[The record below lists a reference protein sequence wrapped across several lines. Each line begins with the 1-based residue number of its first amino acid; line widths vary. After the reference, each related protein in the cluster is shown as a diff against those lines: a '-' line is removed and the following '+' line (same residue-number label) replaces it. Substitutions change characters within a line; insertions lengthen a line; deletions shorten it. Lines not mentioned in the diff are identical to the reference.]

1 MADLESCLTAYN
13 LLCKIRENDAYSNLL
28 VPASL
33 KAGNFST
40 REKAFITDCVY
51 GTLRWQGFADAVIS
65 AACKRDKSKIS
76 ADVLDILRLGTY
88 RTLFT
93 SEKTYAVV
101 NSSVEIAKKRTGR
114 GSAGFVNA
122 VMRKIAL
129 RSRKEWE
136 SLLTSRIAKNCTDKR
151 LAVRASHPEWI
162 VEELRKS
169 YEKAGY
175 DWEKIRKTREKSE
188 LGQVSADS
196 SGKSVAGGSVADEPV
211 AAVPI
216 AADMTSAV
224 PISADPIAAML
235 EADNAAPSVTL
246 CARPGL
252 AEPDEI
258 LENMPK
264 NVLCERGKYSPY
276 ALKIKKGGVNAI
288 EAVKKGLAGV
298 EDEGSQI
305 AALALVNAPV
315 EVLVNVPVNAP
326 VSVPVNAPI
335 EVSEKAAGI
344 SIKAAKIEASESSKA
359 LKISEKWL
367 DMCAGPGGKTALLGA
382 CAAQR
387 NATLTANEPSEH
399 RAKLVRENCSALP
412 AGTLEKVYE
421 RDGRELGRMFP
432 ETFDRILVD
441 APCSGL
447 GSLRR
452 RAEARW
458 RKNRSDIKQLAEI
471 QRGLLLSAAGAV
483 RKGGVIAYV
492 TCSPAL
498 AETRE
503 IVDYAL
509 AERSDLQRLD
519 AAAVIRGFAPDIP
532 LPDSGGDVQLFEHIH
547 DTDQMFVALLRK
559 K

>member
-40 REKAFITDCVY
+40 REKGFITDCVY

-298 EDEGSQI
+298 EDARQ
-305 AALALVNAPV
+305 
-315 EVLVNVPVNAP
+315 
-326 VSVPVNAPI
+326 
-335 EVSEKAAGI
+335 
-344 SIKAAKIEASESSKA
+344 
-359 LKISEKWL
+359 
-367 DMCAGPGGKTALLGA
+367 CAD
-382 CAAQR
+382 R
-387 NATLTANEPSEH
+387 S
-399 RAKLVRENCSALP
+399 VRE
-412 AGTLEKVYE
+412 
-421 RDGRELGRMFP
+421 
-432 ETFDRILVD
+432 
-441 APCSGL
+441 
-447 GSLRR
+447 
-452 RAEARW
+452 
-458 RKNRSDIKQLAEI
+458 
-471 QRGLLLSAAGAV
+471 
-483 RKGGVIAYV
+483 
-492 TCSPAL
+492 
-498 AETRE
+498 
-503 IVDYAL
+503 
-509 AERSDLQRLD
+509 
-519 AAAVIRGFAPDIP
+519 
-532 LPDSGGDVQLFEHIH
+532 SGGNID
-547 DTDQMFVALLRK
+547 
-559 K
+559 

>member
-40 REKAFITDCVY
+40 REKGFITDCVY

-196 SGKSVAGGSVADEPV
+196 SGKSVAGGSVADETV
-211 AAVPI
+211 AA
-216 AADMTSAV
+216 D

-264 NVLCERGKYSPY
+264 NALCERGKYSPY
-276 ALKIKKGGVNAI
+276 ALKVKKGGVNAI

-326 VSVPVNAPI
+326 V

-471 QRGLLLSAAGAV
+471 QRELLLSAAGAV

-509 AERSDLQRLD
+509 SERSDLQRLD

>member
-1 MADLESCLTAYN
+1 MADFESCLTACN

-33 KAGNFST
+33 KAGNFSAQ
-40 REKAFITDCVY
+40 EKGFITDCVY

-196 SGKSVAGGSVADEPV
+196 SGKSVAGGSVAAEPV
-211 AAVPI
+211 AADP
-216 AADMTSAV
+216 ASAV
-224 PISADPIAAML
+224 PLSADPIAAML

-276 ALKIKKGGVNAI
+276 ALKVKKGGVNAI

-315 EVLVNVPVNAP
+315 EVLVNAP
-326 VSVPVNAPI
+326 VSAPVSAPI
-335 EVSEKAAGI
+335 EVSEKAVGI

-471 QRGLLLSAAGAV
+471 QRELLLSAAGAV

-509 AERSDLQRLD
+509 SERSDLQRLD

>member
-1 MADLESCLTAYN
+1 M
-13 LLCKIRENDAYSNLL
+13 
-28 VPASL
+28 
-33 KAGNFST
+33 
-40 REKAFITDCVY
+40 
-51 GTLRWQGFADAVIS
+51 
-65 AACKRDKSKIS
+65 
-76 ADVLDILRLGTY
+76 
-88 RTLFT
+88 
-93 SEKTYAVV
+93 KT
-101 NSSVEIAKKRTGR
+101 
-114 GSAGFVNA
+114 
-122 VMRKIAL
+122 
-129 RSRKEWE
+129 
-136 SLLTSRIAKNCTDKR
+136 
-151 LAVRASHPEWI
+151 
-162 VEELRKS
+162 
-169 YEKAGY
+169 
-175 DWEKIRKTREKSE
+175 
-188 LGQVSADS
+188 
-196 SGKSVAGGSVADEPV
+196 
-211 AAVPI
+211 
-216 AADMTSAV
+216 
-224 PISADPIAAML
+224 
-235 EADNAAPSVTL
+235 
-246 CARPGL
+246 
-252 AEPDEI
+252 
-258 LENMPK
+258 
-264 NVLCERGKYSPY
+264 
-276 ALKIKKGGVNAI
+276 
-288 EAVKKGLAGV
+288 
-298 EDEGSQI
+298 
-305 AALALVNAPV
+305 
-315 EVLVNVPVNAP
+315 
-326 VSVPVNAPI
+326 PVNAPI

-399 RAKLVRENCSALP
+399 RAKLVRENCFALP

>member
-1 MADLESCLTAYN
+1 MADFESCLTAYN

-33 KAGNFST
+33 KAGNFSAQ
-40 REKAFITDCVY
+40 EKGFITDCVY

-136 SLLTSRIAKNCTDKR
+136 SLLTSRIVKNCTDKR

-196 SGKSVAGGSVADEPV
+196 SGKSVAGGSVAAEPV
-211 AAVPI
+211 AADP
-216 AADMTSAV
+216 ASAV
-224 PISADPIAAML
+224 PLSADPIAAML

-264 NVLCERGKYSPY
+264 NVLCEWGKYSPY
-276 ALKIKKGGVNAI
+276 ALKVKKGGVNAI

-326 VSVPVNAPI
+326 VSAPVNAPI

-359 LKISEKWL
+359 LKIFEKWL

-421 RDGRELGRMFP
+421 RDGRELGRIFP

-471 QRGLLLSAAGAV
+471 QRELLLSAAGAV

-509 AERSDLQRLD
+509 SERSDLQRLD

>member
-1 MADLESCLTAYN
+1 MADFESCLIAYN

-33 KAGNFST
+33 KAGNFSAQ
-40 REKAFITDCVY
+40 EKGFITDCVY

-65 AACKRDKSKIS
+65 AACKRNKSKIS

-114 GSAGFVNA
+114 GSTGFVNA

-196 SGKSVAGGSVADEPV
+196 SGKSVAGGSVADETV
-211 AAVPI
+211 
-216 AADMTSAV
+216 AADMTSAD

-326 VSVPVNAPI
+326 I

-359 LKISEKWL
+359 LKIFEKWL

-471 QRGLLLSAAGAV
+471 QRELLLSAAGAV

-509 AERSDLQRLD
+509 SERSDLQRLD

>member
-1 MADLESCLTAYN
+1 MADFESCLIAYN

-33 KAGNFST
+33 KAGNFSAQ
-40 REKAFITDCVY
+40 EKGFITDCVY

-196 SGKSVAGGSVADEPV
+196 SGKSVAGGSVADETV
-211 AAVPI
+211 

-235 EADNAAPSVTL
+235 EADNTAPSVTL

-264 NVLCERGKYSPY
+264 NVLCEWGKYSPY

-315 EVLVNVPVNAP
+315 EVLVN
-326 VSVPVNAPI
+326 VPVNAPI

-471 QRGLLLSAAGAV
+471 QRELLLSAAGAV

-509 AERSDLQRLD
+509 SERSDLQRLD

>member
-1 MADLESCLTAYN
+1 MADFESCLIAYN

-33 KAGNFST
+33 KAGNFSAQ
-40 REKAFITDCVY
+40 EKGFITDCVY

-93 SEKTYAVV
+93 SEKTHAVV

-196 SGKSVAGGSVADEPV
+196 SGKSVAGGSVADETV
-211 AAVPI
+211 
-216 AADMTSAV
+216 AADMTSAD

-326 VSVPVNAPI
+326 I

-359 LKISEKWL
+359 LKIFEKWL

-471 QRGLLLSAAGAV
+471 QRELLLSAAGAV

-509 AERSDLQRLD
+509 SERSDLQRLD

>member
-188 LGQVSADS
+188 FGQVSADS

-315 EVLVNVPVNAP
+315 SA
-326 VSVPVNAPI
+326 PVNAPI

-509 AERSDLQRLD
+509 SERSDLQRLD

-547 DTDQMFVALLRK
+547 DTDQMFVALLQK
-559 K
+559 KISICR

>member
-1 MADLESCLTAYN
+1 MADFESCLIAYN

-33 KAGNFST
+33 KAGNFSAQ
-40 REKAFITDCVY
+40 EKGFITDCVY

-65 AACKRDKSKIS
+65 AACKRNKSKIS

-114 GSAGFVNA
+114 GSTGFVNA

-196 SGKSVAGGSVADEPV
+196 SGKSVAGGSVADETV
-211 AAVPI
+211 
-216 AADMTSAV
+216 AADMTSAD

-235 EADNAAPSVTL
+235 EADNTAPSVTL

-264 NVLCERGKYSPY
+264 NVLCEWGKYSPY

-315 EVLVNVPVNAP
+315 EVLVN
-326 VSVPVNAPI
+326 VPVNAPI

-471 QRGLLLSAAGAV
+471 QRELLLSAAGAV

-509 AERSDLQRLD
+509 SERSDLQRLD

>member
-1 MADLESCLTAYN
+1 M
-13 LLCKIRENDAYSNLL
+13 
-28 VPASL
+28 
-33 KAGNFST
+33 
-40 REKAFITDCVY
+40 EKGFITDCVY

-196 SGKSVAGGSVADEPV
+196 SGKSVAGGSVADETV
-211 AAVPI
+211 
-216 AADMTSAV
+216 AADMTSAD

-315 EVLVNVPVNAP
+315 EVLVN
-326 VSVPVNAPI
+326 VPVNAPI

-509 AERSDLQRLD
+509 SERSDLQRLD

>member
-40 REKAFITDCVY
+40 REKGFITDCVY

-196 SGKSVAGGSVADEPV
+196 SGKSVAGGSVADETV
-211 AAVPI
+211 AA
-216 AADMTSAV
+216 D

-264 NVLCERGKYSPY
+264 NALCERGKYSPY
-276 ALKIKKGGVNAI
+276 ALKVKKGGVNAI

-326 VSVPVNAPI
+326 V

-458 RKNRSDIKQLAEI
+458 RKNRSDIKQLVEI
-471 QRGLLLSAAGAV
+471 QRGLLLSAVGAV

-509 AERSDLQRLD
+509 SERSDLQRLD

>member
-1 MADLESCLTAYN
+1 MADFESCLIAYN

-33 KAGNFST
+33 KAGNFSAQ
-40 REKAFITDCVY
+40 EKGFITDCVY

-93 SEKTYAVV
+93 SEKTHAVV

-196 SGKSVAGGSVADEPV
+196 SGKSVAGGSVADETV
-211 AAVPI
+211 
-216 AADMTSAV
+216 AADMTSAD

-326 VSVPVNAPI
+326 I

-359 LKISEKWL
+359 LKIFEKWL

-509 AERSDLQRLD
+509 SERSDLQRLD

>member
-1 MADLESCLTAYN
+1 MADFESCLIAYN

-33 KAGNFST
+33 KAGNFSAQ
-40 REKAFITDCVY
+40 EKGFITDCVY

-65 AACKRDKSKIS
+65 AACKRNKSKIS

-93 SEKTYAVV
+93 SEKTHAVV

-196 SGKSVAGGSVADEPV
+196 SGKSVAGGSVADETV
-211 AAVPI
+211 
-216 AADMTSAV
+216 AADMTSAD

-326 VSVPVNAPI
+326 I

-359 LKISEKWL
+359 LKIFEKWL

-471 QRGLLLSAAGAV
+471 QRELLLSAAGAV

-509 AERSDLQRLD
+509 SERSDLQRLD

>member
-1 MADLESCLTAYN
+1 MADFESCLIAYN

-33 KAGNFST
+33 KAGNFSAQ
-40 REKAFITDCVY
+40 EKGFITDCVY

-196 SGKSVAGGSVADEPV
+196 SGKSVAGGSVADETV
-211 AAVPI
+211 
-216 AADMTSAV
+216 AADMTSAD

-315 EVLVNVPVNAP
+315 EVLVN
-326 VSVPVNAPI
+326 VPVNAPI

-509 AERSDLQRLD
+509 SERSDLQRLD

>member
-1 MADLESCLTAYN
+1 MADFESCLIAYN

-33 KAGNFST
+33 KAGNFSAQ
-40 REKAFITDCVY
+40 EKGFITDCVY

-93 SEKTYAVV
+93 SEKTHAVV

-196 SGKSVAGGSVADEPV
+196 SGKSVAGGSVADETV
-211 AAVPI
+211 
-216 AADMTSAV
+216 AADMTSAD

-315 EVLVNVPVNAP
+315 EVLVN
-326 VSVPVNAPI
+326 VPVNAPI

-509 AERSDLQRLD
+509 SERSDLQRLD

>member
-1 MADLESCLTAYN
+1 MADFESCLIAYN

-33 KAGNFST
+33 KAGNFSAQ
-40 REKAFITDCVY
+40 EKGFITDCVY

-196 SGKSVAGGSVADEPV
+196 SGKSVAGGSVAAEPV
-211 AAVPI
+211 AAAP
-216 AADMTSAV
+216 ASAV
-224 PISADPIAAML
+224 PLSADPIAAML

-276 ALKIKKGGVNAI
+276 ALKVKKGGVNAI

-315 EVLVNVPVNAP
+315 EVLVN
-326 VSVPVNAPI
+326 VPVNAPI

-471 QRGLLLSAAGAV
+471 QRELLLSAAGAV

-509 AERSDLQRLD
+509 SERSDLQRLD

>member
-1 MADLESCLTAYN
+1 MADFESCLIAYN

-33 KAGNFST
+33 KAGNFSAQ
-40 REKAFITDCVY
+40 EKGFITDCVY

-196 SGKSVAGGSVADEPV
+196 SGKSVAGGSVADETV
-211 AAVPI
+211 
-216 AADMTSAV
+216 AADMTSAD

-326 VSVPVNAPI
+326 I

-359 LKISEKWL
+359 LKIFEKWL

-471 QRGLLLSAAGAV
+471 QRELLLSAAGAV

-509 AERSDLQRLD
+509 SERSDLQRLD

>member
-33 KAGNFST
+33 KAGNFSAQ
-40 REKAFITDCVY
+40 EKGFITDCVY

-305 AALALVNAPV
+305 AALALVNAP
-315 EVLVNVPVNAP
+315 
-326 VSVPVNAPI
+326 I

-399 RAKLVRENCSALP
+399 RAKLVRENCFALP

-471 QRGLLLSAAGAV
+471 QRELLLSAAGAV

-509 AERSDLQRLD
+509 SERSDLQRLD

>member
-1 MADLESCLTAYN
+1 MADFESCLIAYN

-33 KAGNFST
+33 KAGNFSAQ
-40 REKAFITDCVY
+40 EKGFITDCVY

-196 SGKSVAGGSVADEPV
+196 SGKSVAGGSVADETV
-211 AAVPI
+211 
-216 AADMTSAV
+216 AADMTSAD

-276 ALKIKKGGVNAI
+276 ALKVKKGGVNAI

-315 EVLVNVPVNAP
+315 EVLVN
-326 VSVPVNAPI
+326 VPVNAPI

-471 QRGLLLSAAGAV
+471 QRELLLSAAGAV

-509 AERSDLQRLD
+509 SERSDLQRLD

>member
-1 MADLESCLTAYN
+1 MADFESCLIAYN

-33 KAGNFST
+33 KAGNFSAQ
-40 REKAFITDCVY
+40 EKGFITDCVY

-188 LGQVSADS
+188 FGQVSADS
-196 SGKSVAGGSVADEPV
+196 SGKSVAGGSVADETV
-211 AAVPI
+211 

-315 EVLVNVPVNAP
+315 EVLVN
-326 VSVPVNAPI
+326 VPVNAPI

-471 QRGLLLSAAGAV
+471 QRELLLSAAGAV

-509 AERSDLQRLD
+509 SERSDLQRLD

>member
-1 MADLESCLTAYN
+1 MADFESCLIAYN

-33 KAGNFST
+33 KAGNFSAQ
-40 REKAFITDCVY
+40 EKGFITDCVY

-188 LGQVSADS
+188 FGQVSADS
-196 SGKSVAGGSVADEPV
+196 SGKSVAGGSVADETV
-211 AAVPI
+211 

-326 VSVPVNAPI
+326 I

-359 LKISEKWL
+359 LKIFEKWL

-399 RAKLVRENCSALP
+399 RAKLVRENCFALP

-471 QRGLLLSAAGAV
+471 QRELLLSAAGAV

-509 AERSDLQRLD
+509 SERSDLQRLD

>member
-76 ADVLDILRLGTY
+76 AGVLDILRLGTY

-114 GSAGFVNA
+114 GSAGFINA

-305 AALALVNAPV
+305 AALALVS
-315 EVLVNVPVNAP
+315 AP
-326 VSVPVNAPI
+326 VSAPVNAPI

-509 AERSDLQRLD
+509 SERSDLQRLD

>member
-1 MADLESCLTAYN
+1 MADFESCLIAYN

-33 KAGNFST
+33 KAGNFSAQ
-40 REKAFITDCVY
+40 EKGFITDCVY

-175 DWEKIRKTREKSE
+175 DWGKIRKTREKSE

-196 SGKSVAGGSVADEPV
+196 SGKSVAGGSVADETV
-211 AAVPI
+211 
-216 AADMTSAV
+216 AADMTSAD

-326 VSVPVNAPI
+326 I

-412 AGTLEKVYE
+412 ARTLEKVYE

-509 AERSDLQRLD
+509 SERSDLQRLD

>member
-1 MADLESCLTAYN
+1 MADFESCLIAYN

-33 KAGNFST
+33 KAGNFSAQ
-40 REKAFITDCVY
+40 EKGFITDCVY

-196 SGKSVAGGSVADEPV
+196 SGKSVAGGSVAAEPV
-211 AAVPI
+211 AAAP
-216 AADMTSAV
+216 ASAV
-224 PISADPIAAML
+224 PLSADPIAAML

-276 ALKIKKGGVNAI
+276 ALKVKKGGVNAI

-315 EVLVNVPVNAP
+315 EVLVN
-326 VSVPVNAPI
+326 VPVNAPI

-509 AERSDLQRLD
+509 SERSDLQRLD

>member
-114 GSAGFVNA
+114 GSAGFINA

-305 AALALVNAPV
+305 AALALVS
-315 EVLVNVPVNAP
+315 AP
-326 VSVPVNAPI
+326 VSAPVNAPI

-509 AERSDLQRLD
+509 SERSDLQRLD

>member
-1 MADLESCLTAYN
+1 MADFESCLIAYN

-33 KAGNFST
+33 KAGNFSAQ
-40 REKAFITDCVY
+40 EKGFITDCVY

-93 SEKTYAVV
+93 SEKTHAVV

-188 LGQVSADS
+188 FGQVSADS
-196 SGKSVAGGSVADEPV
+196 SGKSVAGGSVADETV
-211 AAVPI
+211 

-326 VSVPVNAPI
+326 I

-359 LKISEKWL
+359 LKIFEKWL

-471 QRGLLLSAAGAV
+471 QRELLLSAAGAV

-509 AERSDLQRLD
+509 SERSDLQRLD

>member
-1 MADLESCLTAYN
+1 MADFESCLIAYN

-33 KAGNFST
+33 KAGNFSAQ
-40 REKAFITDCVY
+40 EKGFITDCVY

-196 SGKSVAGGSVADEPV
+196 SGKSVAGGSVADETV
-211 AAVPI
+211 
-216 AADMTSAV
+216 AADMTSAD

-326 VSVPVNAPI
+326 I

-412 AGTLEKVYE
+412 ARTLEKVYE

>member
-1 MADLESCLTAYN
+1 MADFESCLIAYN

-33 KAGNFST
+33 KAGNFSAQ
-40 REKAFITDCVY
+40 EKGFITDCVY

-65 AACKRDKSKIS
+65 AACKRNKSKIS

-196 SGKSVAGGSVADEPV
+196 SGKSVAGGSVADETV
-211 AAVPI
+211 

-326 VSVPVNAPI
+326 I

-359 LKISEKWL
+359 LKIFEKWL

-471 QRGLLLSAAGAV
+471 QRELLLSAAGAV

-509 AERSDLQRLD
+509 SERSDLQRLD